1 MILII
6 NKYHIIKELKTQ
18 VNNFTA
24 PSTFMASEA
33 KKFCI
38 LYPAQKRRQKDQVL
52 VGDGLKTKKVTILI
66 HPLLKV

>member
-1 MILII
+1 M

-33 KKFCI
+33 KKFWI
-38 LYPAQKRRQKDQVL
+38 PSPKKKAKGQSLGRRWLD
-52 VGDGLKTKKVTILI
+52 DKKGH
-66 HPLLKV
+66 HPDPPIVQIMII